1 MSDTWRQPTAQE
13 VEGVLA
19 SIADLSLRSLFFS
32 ELENPEWLEPLAE
45 LRVFRNPPEPQRDS
59 EGAERVLPWPEGDYL
74 IRIAESRPEKVTELL
89 TSVASSRNP
98 WVQRTII
105 SAAKVL
111 PSEHARKLAQPIA
124 DIVKSSDG
132 WLNVHDVLAV
142 TKALSVAG
150 EAKLARTLLKALF
163 EPHPGEPETTAFGV
177 QTEVKANIEDYFY
190 QELLPQAV
198 SILASLDDID
208 GLRLVTGWLR
218 RASRIRSGSNAERA
232 DYDASALWRPSV
244 APHSQNLGLHELPD
258 SLIDAVR
265 DTALE
270 LGRSGRAAAVT
281 EYLND
286 VPSYLVRRIAVEV
299 AAQFLNAEGPS
310 GELIPV
316 ATRMLLDPALM
327 DIGARPEYVHLA
339 AGLLPLLADDVR
351 NAWVELVQ
359 AGAWQGT
366 DDEIQGRI
374 AAWDERDVA
383 EVGGD
388 EIVER
393 RQQILHRL
401 LQPLAGALPAPL
413 AEDLASFE
421 VRWGS
426 VEHPEFS
433 SYTTSFT
440 GPTSPKTRAEL
451 AELSPGELGAYLK
464 SWVPDN
470 RYHFGP
476 SIEGLAR
483 ELESVAESSPELVAG
498 IADDLVGLGRAY
510 TRAAVTGWAKAVRS
524 GYVPNEAVWRL
535 VQDIVGQGDDGSDDA
550 AERAEDAD
558 DPVWRWAQRSAVDLI
573 AAVTDASQRP
583 LTDETLAHLWG
594 LLAPLTDHPDPT
606 VKYEARY
613 GGSNMDPLTLSLNT
627 TRPAALRAA
636 IRLASANHHDRPGH
650 PSAIEMS
657 ILAAI
662 SNHLD
667 SDPSLAVAAVLG
679 EGLGQI
685 WSVDQAWAEP
695 RENLLYAVLD
705 EEEGR
710 RASSDVLV
718 SVALRSYNTGKV
730 FFELIRPAITQVF
743 TRRYSE
749 LSHTEGWRE
758 HRSTVNAAAL
768 HTVTAYLIGII
779 DRDDPEFQ
787 KLFSDEVPVEVVA
800 EVLGHVGWQIM
811 RAPKED
817 PATAIPRDYLVRAR
831 ELIDWRVA
839 EVHASRAPIGELSQ
853 FYWWAQ
859 AGCFQ
864 PSWWLPILKF
874 VTAEGELDS
883 RGSLGKSL
891 ADAADTEPLLAI
903 QVFEQVYGGGSDRQ
917 WRNFDLVQHA
927 PRLLASALRSG
938 VELAIEGA
946 QRIRDTLGREG
957 NFQALQE
964 LDQILASRAG

>member
-1 MSDTWRQPTAQE
+1 MSDDAWRQPAAQE
-13 VEGVLA
+13 VESVLA

-32 ELENPEWLEPLAE
+32 ELKNPEWLEPLAE

-59 EGAERVLPWPEGDYL
+59 DGVERVLPWPEGDYL
-74 IRIAESRPEKVTELL
+74 ICIAESRPEKVTELL

-111 PSEHARKLAQPIA
+111 PSEYARKLAQPIA
-124 DIVKSSDG
+124 GIVKSSDG

-142 TKALSVAG
+142 TQALSVAG
-150 EAKLARTLLKALF
+150 EPKLVKTLLKALF

-198 SILASLDDID
+198 PILASLEDID

-218 RASRIRSGSNAERA
+218 RASKIRSGSNAERL

-244 APHSQNLGLHELPD
+244 APHSQNFGLHELPD
-258 SLIDAVR
+258 ALIDAVR

-270 LGRSGRAAAVT
+270 LGRSGRTAAVT
-281 EYLND
+281 EYLNE
-286 VPSYLVRRIAVEV
+286 VPSYLVRRIALEV

-310 GELIPV
+310 GELLSV

-339 AGLLPLLADDVR
+339 TSLIPHLGDDSR
-351 NAWVELVQ
+351 DAWVELVR

-366 DDEIQGRI
+366 DDEIRGRI

-383 EVGGD
+383 DVLED

-393 RQQILHRL
+393 RQHTLHRL

-413 AEDLASFE
+413 ADDLASFE
-421 VRWGS
+421 ARWGS

-470 RYHFGP
+470 GYHFGP

-483 ELESVAESSPELVAG
+483 ELESVAETSPDLVAG
-498 IADDLVGLGRAY
+498 IADDLAGFGRAY
-510 TRAAVTGWAKAVRS
+510 ARAALTGWAKAVRS
-524 GYVPNEAVWRL
+524 GYVPSDDVWRL
-535 VQDIVGQGDDGSDDA
+535 VQDIVSQGDDGSDDA

-573 AAVTDASQRP
+573 AAVTDTSQRP

-594 LLAPLTDHPDPT
+594 LLAPLTNHPDPT
-606 VKYEARY
+606 SEHEARY

-636 IRLASANHHDRPGH
+636 IRLASANHHDKPGN

-657 ILAAI
+657 ILEAI
-662 SNHLD
+662 SNHLE
-667 SDPSLAVAAVLG
+667 SDPSLAVAAVIG
-679 EGLGQI
+679 EGLGRI
-685 WSVDQAWAEP
+685 WSVDQAWVEP
-695 RENLLYAVLD
+695 RQHLVYAVLD
-705 EEEGR
+705 KDEGR
-710 RASSDVLV
+710 RARSDVLV

-730 FFELIRPAITQVF
+730 FFDLIRPAISQVF
-743 TRRYSE
+743 TRRYNE

-768 HTVTAYLIGII
+768 HTITAYLIGII
-779 DRDDPEFQ
+779 DRDDPEIQ

-811 RAPKED
+811 RTPKED
-817 PATAIPRDYLVRAR
+817 PAPAIPQNYLVRAR

-839 EVHASRAPIGELSQ
+839 EIRASRASVGELTQ

-859 AGCFQ
+859 AGYFQ

-874 VTAEGELDS
+874 VAAEGELDS
-883 RGSLGKSL
+883 RGALGKPL
-891 ADAADTEPLLAI
+891 ADAAGTEPLLAI
-903 QVFEQVYGGGSDRQ
+903 QVFGQIYGGGTDRQ
-917 WRNFDLVQHA
+917 WRDFDLVQHA
-927 PRLLASALRSG
+927 PRLLASALHSNDG
-938 VELAIEGA
+938 LAIEGA
-946 QRIRDTLGREG
+946 EHIKDTLGRDG
-957 NFQALQE
+957 HFQALQE
-964 LDQILASRAG
+964 LDQLLAG